1 MAVWEA
7 LVRCERRWLWVF
19 VLVCLTPTLTGCP
32 DNYSYLAH
40 TYRCYRAYGILNTYD
55 EAVATCLAD
64 GGSLAMPRDNT
75 TNNFLVALKNNV
87 STSSKF
93 RFGLHRWNETWKYV
107 DGGELGNFTD
117 WAENEPNDINERCA
131 EYLPVFWYGSKWND
145 GYCSTQR
152 RFLCEAEPAV
162 NHCQPDPCVYGTC
175 ISGPDIFTC
184 TCDEGYEG
192 GTCNISIGTQ

>member
-1 MAVWEA
+1 METVWEA
-7 LVRCERRWLWVF
+7 LVRCERRWLGVF
-19 VLVCLTPTLTGCP
+19 VLVCLTPTPTLTGCP

-40 TYRCYRAYGILNTYD
+40 THRCYRAYGSHNTYD

-87 STSSKF
+87 STSNSF

-117 WAENEPNDINERCA
+117 WAENEPNNLGGNEPCA
-131 EYLPVFWYGSKWND
+131 EYLLGGAWSSEHYRNKWND
-145 GYCSTQR
+145 RICSIQR
-152 RFLCEAEPAV
+152 GFICEAEPV
-162 NHCQPDPCVYGTC
+162 
-175 ISGPDIFTC
+175 
-184 TCDEGYEG
+184 
-192 GTCNISIGTQ
+192 